1 MKLAPYLLISMLFIS
16 ISTFTF
22 AQPAYKYSQPA
33 TLEDGWETNSIHELK
48 VDTTRVYKLFEQLN
62 SGKNKLHSA
71 LLVIDNKL
79 IIEEYLNG
87 QSTDQQHDLRSV
99 TKSITS
105 LLLGI
110 AIDKGFV
117 KSIDDPVSEYI
128 KDPAPK
134 KNKDPRKNDITIRH
148 LITMSSGMDCNDWDK
163 KSKGQEDRVYKKKD
177 WLQYFM
183 DLPMINDP
191 GSVSSYCTMGQILM
205 TEIVSRTSGMPIDQF
220 AEKYLFSPLD
230 ISNYSW
236 GHTSKK
242 KVITS
247 GKRLYMIPR
256 DMAKLGQLILN
267 KGKWNYQ
274 QIISAEWIEQSTA
287 DQIQLSGIGYGFL
300 WWNIPMDANG
310 KKVIAKSATGN
321 GGQYIMVIPELDMV
335 AVFTGGAYNSEEG
348 KLPFAIMKD
357 IFLWTF
363 APKE

>member
-1 MKLAPYLLISMLFIS
+1 M
-16 ISTFTF
+16 
-22 AQPAYKYSQPA
+22 
-33 TLEDGWETNSIHELK
+33 
-48 VDTTRVYKLFEQLN
+48 
-62 SGKNKLHSA
+62 
-71 LLVIDNKL
+71 VIDNQL
-79 IIEEYLNG
+79 VIEEYLNK
-87 QSTDQQHDLRSV
+87 QTADQQHDLRSV

-110 AIDKGFV
+110 AIDKGFID
-117 KSIDDPVSEYI
+117 SIDDPVSKYI
-128 KDPAPK
+128 TDPAPK
-134 KNKDPRKNDITIRH
+134 KNKDPRKDDITIRH
-148 LITMSSGMDCNDWDK
+148 LITMSSGLDCNDWDK

-183 DLPMINDP
+183 DLPMTNDP
-191 GSVSSYCTMGQILM
+191 GAVSSYCTMGQILM
-205 TEIVSRTSGMPIDQF
+205 TEIISRTSGMPIDKF
-220 AEKYLFSPLD
+220 AEQYLFTPLG
-230 ISNYSW
+230 ITNLSW

-242 KVITS
+242 EVIAS

-267 KGKWNYQ
+267 KGKWNDQ
-274 QIISAEWIEQSTA
+274 QIISEAWIEQSTS

-300 WWNIPMDANG
+300 WWNIPLNANG

-321 GGQYIMVIPELDMV
+321 GGQYIMVLPEFNMV

-363 APKE
+363 APK

>member
-1 MKLAPYLLISMLFIS
+1 MKLTPCLLILFLFVH
-16 ISTFTF
+16 TTTF
-22 AQPAYKYSQPA
+22 AQSPYTYSQPE
-33 TLEDGWETNSIHELK
+33 TLTDGWKTASIHELDI
-48 VDTTRVYKLFEQLN
+48 DTTRIQKLFEQVN

-79 IIEEYLNG
+79 IIEEYFNK
-87 QSTDQQHDLRSV
+87 QTADQQHDLRSV

-110 AIDKGFV
+110 AIDKGFIDSV
-117 KSIDDPVSEYI
+117 DDPVSKYVT
-128 KDPAPK
+128 DPAPK
-134 KNKDPRKNDITIRH
+134 KNKDPRKSDITIRH
-148 LITMSSGMDCNDWDK
+148 LITMSSGMDCNDGDK

-191 GSVSSYCTMGQILM
+191 GAVSNYCTMGQILM
-205 TEIVSRTSGMPIDQF
+205 TEIVSRASDMPIDQF
-220 AEKYLFSPLD
+220 ADTYLFSPLG
-230 ISNYSW
+230 ITNLSW

-242 KVITS
+242 KVIAS

-267 KGKWNYQ
+267 KGKWNDQ
-274 QIISAEWIEQSTA
+274 QIISEEWIEQSTA

-321 GGQYIMVIPELDMV
+321 GGQYIMVLPELNMV